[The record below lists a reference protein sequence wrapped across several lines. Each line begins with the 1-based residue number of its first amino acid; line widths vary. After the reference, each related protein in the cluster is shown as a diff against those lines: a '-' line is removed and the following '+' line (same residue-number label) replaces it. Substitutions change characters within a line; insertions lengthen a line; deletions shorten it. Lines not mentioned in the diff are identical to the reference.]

1 MTDTA
6 NPIDTT
12 TGAEHIPDDEAPT
25 RRCGRCILR
34 FPIPTDAHPME
45 LRDWWICPNCSEALL
60 PGRQRTPTPQ
70 VEQHR
75 GPT

>member
-6 NPIDTT
+6 TTIDTT
-12 TGAEHIPDDEAPT
+12 TGAEHILDDETPT

-34 FPIPTDAHPME
+34 FPIPADTHPME

-60 PGRQRTPTPQ
+60 PGRQRTPTRQ